1 MLKLKNVSK
10 FYYNNGV
17 VASGF
22 SKINLELNIG
32 EFVAITG
39 ESGSGK
45 STLLNVISGLD
56 SYEEGEMYI
65 NGEETSYYSEN
76 DFEEYRK
83 KYIAN
88 IFQSFNLI
96 NSYTVYQNI
105 ELMFILNNMSDN
117 TTKDKINDLLERVG
131 LTKYKNTMVSKLSGG
146 QKQRVA
152 IARALAKETP
162 IIVADEPTGNL
173 DSKSAKEIVKLLYE
187 ISKDKLVIIVTHNY
201 DQVSDYVTRKIR
213 MHDGKILEDT
223 RLKQIE
229 KSKYIDKTYGYPKF
243 IDKVKLAF
251 RNTFNIIP
259 KFLLLLVVYTFLCI
273 AIIGEYTSNLK
284 SNYDS
289 SFFGYNMYFR
299 NKDDK
304 RLIIKK
310 NDLTSFSED
319 DYSKI
324 NSLEDVDYIVKND
337 VLLDT
342 DVELVGD
349 EDLYIYGISDNINNL
364 SGELDLGRMPENDK
378 EVILSCH
385 KYEYYLSDDLF
396 DKELDLIN
404 SEKNQSLIDYKLK
417 VVGIKYLND
426 RDFTNDTTI
435 YLNDTVIT
443 DISKSINS
451 IYSNKIIIL
460 NKTEFNTD
468 SYIEYDIYPSD
479 KVPVGN
485 AFIQEDLSRVCKNY
499 NCINSDIKINISNL
513 YYSDELNLKV
523 TKTFNKNNF
532 ERITGLKKY
541 DSYINTIFINTDD
554 YYNLYDRKPFQSSVF
569 IKDIKKL
576 DKVTNELN
584 NLGYNTLHVKDTFVD
599 ISEDLRVFSNLFKL
613 LGIMIVLIALF
624 FISYFVIK
632 IILKSRNVYYSTVRI
647 LGASKSD
654 IKTLLNIEL
663 INVLNISYIL
673 IVISSILVVKNI
685 IKFDYLKDLVT
696 YLKITDYIILY
707 IVLFIMSLLISN
719 RYSKS
724 LFKKSAMSTY
734 REV

>member
-105 ELMFILNNMSDN
+105 ELMFILNNMNDN
-117 TTKDKINDLLERVG
+117 TTKDKINELLEKVG
-131 LTKYKNTMVSKLSGG
+131 LIKYKNTMVSKLSGG

-152 IARALAKETP
+152 IARALAKNTP

-173 DSKSAKEIVKLLYE
+173 DSKSAKEIIKLLYE

-223 RLKQIE
+223 KLKKI
-229 KSKYIDKTYGYPKF
+229 KDSKYEEMNYGYPKF
-243 IDKVKLAF
+243 IDKFKLAF
-251 RNTFNIIP
+251 RNTFNIVP

-284 SNYDS
+284 SNYDT
-289 SFFGYNMYFR
+289 SFFGFNMYFK

-310 NDLTSFSED
+310 NDLTNFTEED
-319 DYSKI
+319 YNKI
-324 NSLEDVDYIVKND
+324 NSLEEVDYIIKND

-342 DVELVGD
+342 DVELVGED
-349 EDLYIYGISDNINNL
+349 DLYIYGISDNIDNL

-385 KYEYYLSDDLF
+385 RYEYYLSDDLF
-396 DKELDLIN
+396 DKEFNLIN
-404 SEKNQSLIDYKLK
+404 SQKNQSLIDYKLK

-426 RDFTNDTTI
+426 RDFTSDSII
-435 YLNDTVIT
+435 YLNDSVIT

-451 IYSNKIIIL
+451 IYSKKIITL

-468 SYIEYDIYPSD
+468 EYIEYDIHPSD
-479 KVPVGN
+479 KVARGN
-485 AFIQEDLSRVCKNY
+485 AFIQEDLSRFCEKY
-499 NCINSDIKINISNL
+499 NCINSDIKIDISNL
-513 YYSDELNLKV
+513 YYNDELNLKV
-523 TKTFNKNNF
+523 TKIFNKNNF
-532 ERITGLKKY
+532 ELITGLKKY
-541 DSYINTIFINTDD
+541 DTYINTIFINSDD
-554 YYNLYDRKPFQSSVF
+554 YYSLYDREPFQSSVF

-576 DKVTNELN
+576 DKVIKELN
-584 NLGYNTLHVKDTFVD
+584 NLGYDTLHVKDTFVD
-599 ISEDLRVFSNLFKL
+599 FSEDLRVFSNLFKL
-613 LGIMIVLIALF
+613 IGIVIVLIALF

-632 IILKSRNVYYSTVRI
+632 IILKSRNIYYSTVRI
-647 LGASKSD
+647 LGASKTD
-654 IKTLLNIEL
+654 IKDLLNIEL
-663 INVLNISYIL
+663 INVLNISYLL
-673 IVISSILVVKNI
+673 IVVASILVVNNI
-685 IKFDYLKDLVT
+685 IKFNYLKDLVT

-707 IVLFIMSLLISN
+707 FILFSMSLLISN